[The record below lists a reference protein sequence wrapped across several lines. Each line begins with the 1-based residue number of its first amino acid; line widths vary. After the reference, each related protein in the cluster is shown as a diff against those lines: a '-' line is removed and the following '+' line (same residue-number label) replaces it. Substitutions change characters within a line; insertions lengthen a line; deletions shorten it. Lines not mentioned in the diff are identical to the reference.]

1 MTRDQ
6 KLIQLR
12 PSIEAETV
20 TSLSEEPFT
29 YLTLRPILQLQQFL
43 MVDLFTLY
51 LKEKSIKLSAMSAF
65 KQRLTIENAVKKD
78 LPLRHTLMGCIIGH
92 FTAEEYGAYISNR
105 IAFHKRLTNLLI
117 QQLSATFIKPEDM
130 GT

>member
-105 IAFHKRLTNLLI
+105 IGFHKTLTNLLI
-117 QQLSATFIKPEDM
+117 QQLSATFIKPEDL